1 MNEPVLEVVDLDVR
15 SRSRTRLVRPACISV
30 SAPAFDRPGDA
41 DVSVRERL

>member
-1 MNEPVLEVVDLDVR
+1 MSGPVPEVVDRILSRAGLVPLARDV
-15 SRSRTRLVRPACISV
+15 SV